1 MIFIIARAGK
11 EASKGRLQ
19 KNRHNYENVSIDF
32 FFANHYTEN
41 EPNLE
46 RVVPVQTFDF
56 TGKLA
61 IVTSGGG
68 EIRYEA

>member
-1 MIFIIARAGK
+1 MPVPGKKHLRADCK
-11 EASKGRLQ
+11 KIDT
-19 KNRHNYENVSIDF
+19 NYENVSIDF